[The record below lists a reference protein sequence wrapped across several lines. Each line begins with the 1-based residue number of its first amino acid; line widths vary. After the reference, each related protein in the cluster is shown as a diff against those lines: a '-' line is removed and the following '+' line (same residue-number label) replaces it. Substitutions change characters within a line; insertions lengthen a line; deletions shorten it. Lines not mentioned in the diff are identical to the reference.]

1 MWLRGPDC
9 NTAAELSALQLQETR
24 KQTEGNENE
33 NESKSVEQKV
43 TVTVLRCNC
52 FRNGVIFVAILN
64 KLNLPV
70 KKYYLHS

>member
-9 NTAAELSALQLQETR
+9 NIAAELSALQLQETR

-43 TVTVLRCNC
+43 TVTVLRFNY
-52 FRNGVIFVAILN
+52 F
-64 KLNLPV
+64 
-70 KKYYLHS
+70 